1 MMKRFLIKYHFTAGS
16 KDDWHED
23 IRRFIT
29 AIENDP
35 ELSGKISYR
44 AMKTASDDY
53 YHLATA
59 IDQSAVEALGRAD
72 FFDRYTETT
81 DRVSG
86 GGVEVLPL
94 EVIAETAYRP

>member
-1 MMKRFLIKYHFTAGS
+1 MKSFLIKYHFETGS
-16 KDDWHED
+16 KEDWHES
-23 IRRFIT
+23 IRQFIA

-44 AMKTASDDY
+44 AMKTPSDDY

-59 IDQSAVEALGRAD
+59 LDQSTVEALGRAD
-72 FFDRYTETT
+72 FFDRYTQTT

-86 GGVEVLPL
+86 GGVEVIPI